1 MGAINNRKL
10 VWVLAGLILLAA
22 AAFGY
27 SLTRGYADKGEE
39 EEAGTVL
46 AEEEESP
53 DQAACASNATYA
65 RLKEVAFEEAL
76 RLRNGAS
83 GSLDTLAASSVVRME
98 NPVLKSRDEDLNVT
112 VCTGRFIL
120 ELPPGSEAAFGGQRR
135 LIADI
140 EYAAQAA
147 ADRSGLVY
155 QIRGA
160 EPIIYKLAA
169 FDLGGQPAPVPPAAP
184 SDEELAAADR
194 DEIAPVSE
202 PTEAPRPAPDVAPPP
217 AATRPAPP
225 PEPRR
230 PASASRPQ
238 APRTAQRPARP
249 ARQPQPEEPPTRQRA
264 EAPEPVLRPGTSS
277 NPSFSCRSARTRGE
291 IIVCRSRALAAQD
304 RAMSSLFY
312 SVMSGAS
319 PRTRAELR
327 RTRDRFLGYRDRCA
341 TEACIADAYEG
352 RIREIRDIAAANE

>member
-1 MGAINNRKL
+1 MGAIGNRKL
-10 VWVLAGLILLAA
+10 LWILAGLLLVAA

-27 SLTRGYADKGEE
+27 SLTRGYGEDK
-39 EEAGTVL
+39 EEAKTVL

-76 RLRNGAS
+76 RLREGAS
-83 GSLDTLAASSVVRME
+83 GDLDTLAASSVVRME
-98 NPVLKSRDEDLNVT
+98 NPVLKSRDDDLNVT

-135 LIADI
+135 LSADI

-169 FDLGGQPAPVPPAAP
+169 FNLGGQPLGSPPEAAP
-184 SDEELAAADR
+184 ETELAEADPN
-194 DEIAPVSE
+194 EIAPVVE
-202 PTEAPRPAPDVAPPP
+202 TPEARRTAPVVAPPP
-217 AATRPAPP
+217 PPVRAAPP

-230 PASASRPQ
+230 TAP
-238 APRTAQRPARP
+238 APRPAPAPRMAERQTRPVEAP
-249 ARQPQPEEPPTRQRA
+249 APRRA
-264 EAPEPVLRPGTSS
+264 EAPEPALRAGTSY
-277 NPSFSCRSARTRGE
+277 NPSFNCRSARTRGE
-291 IIVCRSRALAAQD
+291 RMVCASRELAAKD

-312 SVMSGAS
+312 SALSGAN
-319 PRTRAELR
+319 PQVRAELR
-327 RTRDRFLGYRDRCA
+327 RTRDRFLAYRDRCGS
-341 TEACIADAYEG
+341 EACVAEAYDG
-352 RIREIRDIAAANE
+352 RMREIRDIIAENE

>member
-1 MGAINNRKL
+1 MSVIDNRKL
-10 VWVLAGLILLAA
+10 VWILAGLLLIAA

-27 SLTRGYADKGEE
+27 TLTRGYGEKKE
-39 EEAGTVL
+39 DVKTAA
-46 AEEEESP
+46 AEEEDEKSP

-76 RLRNGAS
+76 RLRDGA
-83 GSLDTLAASSVVRME
+83 GGDLDTLAASSVVRME
-98 NPVLKSRDEDLNVT
+98 NPVLKSRDDDLNVT

-120 ELPPGSEAAFGGQRR
+120 ELPPGSEGAFGGQRR
-135 LIADI
+135 LSADI

-169 FDLGGQPAPVPPAAP
+169 FNMGGQPLRLPPAET
-184 SDEELAAADR
+184 SDSELAEADP
-194 DEIAPVSE
+194 DEVAPILE
-202 PTEAPRPAPDVAPPP
+202 PETPRRSPDVAPPP
-217 AATRPAPP
+217 PPARAAPP

-230 PASASRPQ
+230 PAPAPRPAQ
-238 APRTAQRPARP
+238 APEARTVERPARP
-249 ARQPQPEEPPTRQRA
+249 SQPVQAPAPRRA
-264 EAPEPVLRPGTSS
+264 EGPAPALRAGTTS

-291 IIVCRSRALAAQD
+291 RLVCGSTALAAQD

-319 PRTRAELR
+319 PRVRAELR
-327 RTRDRFLGYRDRCA
+327 RTRDRFLAYRDRCGS
-341 TEACIADAYEG
+341 EACVADAYEG
-352 RIREIRDIAAANE
+352 RIREIRDIAAEEE